1 MVISSTSAVDVSIHA
16 VSPEFIFAPSTSS
29 GLVGAG
35 GGAAA
40 GAAAAGAAAGAAAAG
55 AAAAGAASAGF
66 ASAGFASAAGAA
78 GLSCAMTG
86 AARLHAPNNAS
97 RVINLFIMHLPI
109 RSEEHTSEL

>member
-1 MVISSTSAVDVSIHA
+1 MVISSTRAVDASTHA

-35 GGAAA
+35 
-40 GAAAAGAAAGAAAAG
+40 AGAAAGAAAVGAAG
-55 AAAAGAASAGF
+55 AASAGLASAGF